1 MNTFGN
7 EISKPRLTEPG
18 VKYFL
23 NQTLQHCHT
32 FKEKHYNMLF
42 NIGCVIF
49 FFIILAII
57 LLYKYKG
64 KLTSEQIK
72 ERELNKK
79 KYILSKIKN
88 YQDAKIKSQQSLIT
102 GLPTW
107 ENEFD
112 IINDTPLKRFSKS

>member
-1 MNTFGN
+1 MRN
-7 EISKPRLTEPG
+7 L
-18 VKYFL
+18 
-23 NQTLQHCHT
+23 
-32 FKEKHYNMLF
+32 
-42 NIGCVIF
+42 